1 MFDPQ
6 ITPIQPI
13 NVIVHNP
20 PSWPLWATTLFSA
33 MVGGIFGTAA
43 NLVTDELK
51 RFRRVRR
58 LRGLLSGELMRNQ
71 EQAEAGVRILKDA
84 EGGSATD
91 QARAVG
97 FVAGNVVRFN
107 SERFDRASQADAELL
122 WDIDKGKQ
130 LEKFYDLAKDLKS
143 TGQENV
149 PFADRDFLYTLSTIE
164 SMEYWAKE
172 FIEKNK
178 LKYKPEPSV
187 VENMYLAGKRLLEK
201 NRP

>member
-1 MFDPQ
+1 
-6 ITPIQPI
+6 
-13 NVIVHNP
+13 
-20 PSWPLWATTLFSA
+20 
-33 MVGGIFGTAA
+33 
-43 NLVTDELK
+43 
-51 RFRRVRR
+51 
-58 LRGLLSGELMRNQ
+58 MRNQ